1 MTDSAQQTFYDVIII
16 GGGPAGIGAALE
28 LKKQGIN
35 RTIVLERE
43 DVVGGAT
50 RHCGHPPF
58 GLREFKKF
66 LTGPAY
72 AKNLAETARNKG
84 ITIALNH
91 TVTELTPGG
100 HLTVTSPEG
109 IKRLTA
115 KRVLLTTGIRETP
128 RSARLISGDRA
139 LGICNTGTLQS
150 MFYLKKLIP
159 FRNPVIVGSEIVSIS
174 ALSTCKKAGIKPAA
188 MLEGND
194 RPTVRSPIHY
204 ATRYF
209 GVPLLLNTRINKII
223 GHERVEAVQII
234 NQHGA
239 VREISCDGV
248 LFTGQFTP
256 ESTLAR
262 MGHLELNHTTDSP
275 AVDEFGR
282 CSDPAYYAAGN
293 VVQHAI
299 DSPEAA
305 PVPWYYTADNLPQP
319 VNVAG
324 QCWAA
329 GQQVARAIVKDLIG
343 TGLDN

>member
-1 MTDSAQQTFYDVIII
+1 MTDSARQTFYDVIII
-16 GGGPAGIGAALE
+16 GAGPTGVAAALE
-28 LKKQGIN
+28 LKKWGIG
-35 RTIVLERE
+35 RTIILERE
-43 DVVGGAT
+43 DEIGGAT

-58 GLREFKKF
+58 GLSEFKRV

-72 AKNLAETARNKG
+72 AKKLAERAAEKDLN
-84 ITIALNH
+84 IALKH
-91 TVTELTPGG
+91 TVTELAPGG
-100 HLTVTSPEG
+100 HLTVTSPDG
-109 IKRLTA
+109 IQQMTA
-115 KRVLLTTGIRETP
+115 KRVLLATGIRETP
-128 RSARLISGDRA
+128 RSARLISGDRV

-150 MFYLKKLIP
+150 MFYLKGLIP
-159 FRNPVIVGSEIVSIS
+159 FRKPVVVGSEIVSFS
-174 ALSTCKKAGIKPAA
+174 ALSTCKKADIQPVA
-188 MLEGND
+188 MLEASD

-223 GHERVEAVQII
+223 GHKRVEAVQII

-239 VREISCDGV
+239 VREIDCDGV
-248 LFTGQFTP
+248 LFTGRFTP
-256 ESTLAR
+256 ESALVR
-262 MGHLELNHTTDSP
+262 MGHLDLNQATDSP
-275 AVDEFGR
+275 AVDEFGH

-293 VVQHAI
+293 VVQHAT

-329 GQQVARAIVKDLIG
+329 GLNAAQAIVKDLKNIAQ
-343 TGLDN
+343 D